1 VRQSTAATSGLRH
14 LGLTPN
20 GVEGRAMDKLAQ
32 TIDAVICEV
41 AAVLWL
47 VKAATR

>member
-1 VRQSTAATSGLRH
+1 MPGMFSSLQ
-14 LGLTPN
+14 N
-20 GVEGRAMDKLAQ
+20 GRRAMDRLAQ

-47 VKAATR
+47 VKAGSR